1 MFHVRNIA
9 ATKKI
14 LHRFCIKNLN
24 PTDLNT
30 VYDFFYFIPVP
41 PNFTSRPSN
50 QTVIEGTKI
59 IFNCSATGNPHPD
72 MSWLKDG
79 KTVAEGDTL
88 SLETSRNDSGIY
100 WCLAKNGVGE
110 VINVTAYL
118 DVQCKFGNQTR
129 KIVFFQ
135 VISYQCY
142 R

>member
-9 ATKKI
+9 ATKKM
-14 LHRFCIKNLN
+14 LHGLCIKNLN

-30 VYDFFYFIPVP
+30 VYDFFILFQ
-41 PNFTSRPSN
+41 FHQTLLRD
-50 QTVIEGTKI
+50 QATVIEGTKI

-110 VINVTAYL
+110 VINATAYL